1 MQQKKHGAQVAEP
14 PKPQQPSY
22 FGGQGHTLGDIRN
35 PSVVVRPAA
44 APQRQEPPEVNHTI
58 TFWRNGFSVD
68 DGPLRKY
75 EDPANKEFLDSI
87 NKGVVPQEMA
97 ANAQPGT
104 RFGTNL
110 VDNRQQEYVPPPKPK
125 MVAFSGSGNMLGSS
139 TTPSAA
145 APPAAAPTTQASPA
159 KPPSF
164 SIDESQPQTSI
175 QLRLADG
182 TRMVAKF
189 NLTQTVGDIRRFVE
203 AARRGGPT
211 YDLMTT
217 FPQKILSDSAQTIAE
232 AGLQN
237 AVIVQKPK

>member
-1 MQQKKHGAQVAEP
+1 
-14 PKPQQPSY
+14 
-22 FGGQGHTLGDIRN
+22 L
-35 PSVVVRPAA
+35 
-44 APQRQEPPEVNHTI
+44 
-58 TFWRNGFSVD
+58 
-68 DGPLRKY
+68 
-75 EDPANKEFLDSI
+75 
-87 NKGVVPQEMA
+87 
-97 ANAQPGT
+97 
-104 RFGTNL
+104 
-110 VDNRQQEYVPPPKPK
+110 
-125 MVAFSGSGNMLGSS
+125 